1 MAQAIDPNTIPDSA
15 VLPMRAAQPRALDW
29 NSKTGLAP
37 VQLALLAMF
46 QQLSYSAKAELIH
59 GLKDTD
65 SIPGHKIKSLY
76 MREQALKQRGAD
88 ADALKDTT
96 QSDFA

>member
-1 MAQAIDPNTIPDSA
+1 MADINSIPDST

-29 NSKTGLAP
+29 NSKTGLKP
-37 VQLALLAMF
+37 DQLALLGFF
-46 QQLSYSAKAELIH
+46 QQLSYSAKAELTH
-59 GLKDTD
+59 GLKETD

-76 MREQALKQRGAD
+76 IQEQAQRQRGAD

-96 QSDFA
+96 DSELA